1 MAYGPNEKSNKPGE
15 FKPLGPSDITYMSYL
30 KVDELLELQTLVSEP
45 KHHDEMLFIIIHQA
59 YELWFKLVL
68 HELEKAADHMK
79 KKEVLSANHFVKR
92 VVEIFRILVP
102 QIQLL
107 ETMTPKDFLEF
118 RSRINPASGFQSVQF
133 REIEFFAG
141 LREMRYLEHLKNV
154 PGATQKLQK
163 RMASPPLGE
172 IYLEMIRGLGF
183 SLPENITAAHLEAHA
198 EDSNQV
204 LATLKQIYMSPYKYL
219 EIYQLTESLLD
230 FDEYLS
236 LWRYHHVMTVERI
249 IGMKTGTGG
258 SPGANYLRATTSK
271 QCFPFLWKVR
281 TIL

>member
-1 MAYGPNEKSNKPGE
+1 MNYGKN
-15 FKPLGPSDITYMSYL
+15 GPDLHTLSTDDLTYMSYL
-30 KVDELLELQTLVSEP
+30 KVDELLSLQTLRSEP

-59 YELWFKLVL
+59 YEIWFKLIL
-68 HELEKAADHMK
+68 HELEKAGQHMQA
-79 KKEVLSANHFVKR
+79 KEPLMANHFVKR
-92 VVEIFRILVP
+92 VVEILRILVP

-107 ETMTPKDFLEF
+107 ATMTPKDFLEF

-141 LREMRYLEHLKNV
+141 LQEPRYLEYLKHI
-154 PGATQKLQK
+154 PGAVEKLQK
-163 RMASPPLGE
+163 RVASPTLGQ
-172 IYLEMIRGLGF
+172 IFLEMIRDLGF
-183 SLPENITAAHLEAHA
+183 SMPASLIPSQLENHPH
-198 EDSNQV
+198 DYNQV
-204 LATLKQIYMSPYKYL
+204 LMTLRQIYLSPSKFL
-219 EIYQLTESLLD
+219 EIYQLSESLLD

-258 SPGANYLRATTSK
+258 SPGASYLRTTTTK

>member
-1 MAYGPNEKSNKPGE
+1 MSYGGDKPGDI
-15 FKPLGPSDITYMSYL
+15 KALGGKDLTYMSYL
-30 KVDELLELQTLVSEP
+30 KVEELLNLQNLVSEP
-45 KHHDEMLFIIIHQA
+45 RHHDEMLFIIIHQA
-59 YELWFKLVL
+59 YEIWFKLIL
-68 HELEKAADHMK
+68 HELEKAAEHMK

-141 LREMRYLEHLKNV
+141 LQEQRYLEYLKNI
-154 PGATQKLQK
+154 PGAVQKLQK
-163 RMASPPLGE
+163 RIASPTLGQ

-183 SLPENITAAHLEAHA
+183 ALPENLNPANLESNQL
-198 EDSNQV
+198 DMNQV
-204 LATLKQIYMSPYKYL
+204 LTTLRQIYLSPYKFL
-219 EIYQLTESLLD
+219 EIYQLSESLLD

-249 IGMKTGTGG
+249 IGMKVGTGG
-258 SPGANYLRATTSK
+258 SPGANYLRTTTSK

>member
-1 MAYGPNEKSNKPGE
+1 MGYGDDQNSNKSGE
-15 FKPLGPSDITYMSYL
+15 FKTLGAKDLTYMSYL
-30 KVDELLELQTLVSEP
+30 KVDELLKLQNLVSEP

-59 YELWFKLVL
+59 YEIWFKLIL
-68 HELEKAADHMK
+68 HELEKAAEHMK

-92 VVEIFRILVP
+92 VVEIMRILVP

-107 ETMTPKDFLEF
+107 ATMTPKDFLEF

-141 LREMRYLEHLKNV
+141 LQEPRYLEYLKNV
-154 PGATQKLQK
+154 PGAVPRLQA
-163 RMASPPLGE
+163 RMASPTLGQ

-183 SLPENITAAHLEAHA
+183 ALPENLNPADLDKNEL
-198 EDSNQV
+198 DMNQV
-204 LATLKQIYMSPYKYL
+204 LTTLRQIYMSPYKFL
-219 EIYQLTESLLD
+219 EIYQLSESLLD

-249 IGMKTGTGG
+249 IGMKVGTGG
-258 SPGANYLRATTSK
+258 SPGANYLRTTTSK